1 MFIFYDILITIKRK
15 ETILMKNTSRIMFNV
30 GNIVT
35 IVYLGLGALLSLIG
49 LIIIIVGAVGGEPSV
64 TAAGG
69 STLGWGIY
77 FIVSSI
83 LCLIFVGKAKR
94 ELADES
100 TKNNTPFIIT
110 IVFGAIASNPFY
122 VLAGIFGLIAESQQ
136 GNQQPKEVEEKPAEE
151 PKEE

>member
-1 MFIFYDILITIKRK
+1 
-15 ETILMKNTSRIMFNV
+15 MKNTSRIMFNV

-35 IVYLGLGALLSLIG
+35 ICYLGFGALMLLIS
-49 LIIIIVGAVGGEPSV
+49 IICFIVGGVAGDPSV
-64 TAAGG
+64 TAGG
-69 STLGWGIY
+69 ATCLGWAIY
-77 FIVSSI
+77 FLVGSI
-83 LCLIFVGKAKR
+83 LCLVFVGKAKR

>member
-1 MFIFYDILITIKRK
+1 
-15 ETILMKNTSRIMFNV
+15 MKNTSRIMFNI

-35 IVYLGLGALLSLIG
+35 ICYLGLGGLLLLIS
-49 LIIIIVGAVGGEPSV
+49 IICFIVGGVSGDPAATASGVGC
-64 TAAGG
+64 
-69 STLGWGIY
+69 LGWAIY
-77 FIVSSI
+77 FLVGSI
-83 LCLIFVGKAKR
+83 LCLVFVGKAKK

-136 GNQQPKEVEEKPAEE
+136 GNQQPKEVEAEQANEE
-151 PKEE
+151 PKAE

>member
-1 MFIFYDILITIKRK
+1 
-15 ETILMKNTSRIMFNV
+15 MKNTSRIMYNV
-30 GNIVT
+30 GNIVN
-35 IVYLGLGALLSLIG
+35 IVYLGLGALLTLLG
-49 LIIIIVGAVGGEPSV
+49 IIFIIVGSFSSDPTIIAS
-64 TAAGG
+64 A
-69 STLGWGIY
+69 SSLLGWGIY
-77 FIVSSI
+77 FLVTSI
-83 LCLIFVGKAKR
+83 LCLVFVGKAKR